1 MKGLWQ
7 QMALA
12 RPATKEQ
19 APDLVWD
26 SARPL
31 TKEQEQALA
40 RPPTEEQEQALDLAW
55 DLPGPLTKEQ
65 EKASAGP
72 PNKEQE
78 QASAGPPTEMLMVEL
93 VEVACSLEGKKDILG
108 VKTCATEAQ
117 NKDQNDGKVVVLD
130 LLLREAEKSE
140 GRAAEGGRK
149 GGAAEARVKLSEV
162 VGLKMG
168 VAVPSLLCRCCSC
181 SWVSQ
186 CPSGPWFSVGS
197 PTNTFSRP

>member
-1 MKGLWQ
+1 MPRTKGNR
-7 QMALA
+7 AL
-12 RPATKEQ
+12 
-19 APDLVWD
+19 
-26 SARPL
+26 S
-31 TKEQEQALA
+31 
-40 RPPTEEQEQALDLAW
+40 
-55 DLPGPLTKEQ
+55 PGPPVGAL
-65 EKASAGP
+65 
-72 PNKEQE
+72 
-78 QASAGPPTEMLMVEL
+78 VEL